1 MHVLVVEDDSRMAAL
16 LKRGLEAEGHR
27 VLLARDGRE
36 GIELAGAGT
45 FDVIVLDVMLPWVS
59 GLEVA
64 RQLRASQNHTPILM
78 LTAKD
83 TPQDAVSGLDTGAD
97 DYLTKPFAFEEL
109 LARIRAVSR
118 RGPVPQLP
126 LLRVADLW
134 LNPASHQVGRGDHEL
149 ALTPKEFQL
158 LELLM
163 RRHPRVVSRDAILE
177 VVWGPTSEV
186 ELNTVDVFVSN
197 LRRKLESSGGPRLV
211 VAVRG
216 VGYRLGE
223 PEP

>member
-1 MHVLVVEDDSRMAAL
+1 MHVLVVEDDARMAAL
-16 LKRGLEAEGHR
+16 LKRGLEAEGHQ
-27 VLLARDGRE
+27 VLVAEEGRE
-36 GIELAGAGT
+36 GLELAEAGT
-45 FDVIVLDVMLPWVS
+45 FDVIVLDVMLPLAS

-64 RQLRASQNHTPILM
+64 RRLRAAGNHTPILM

-83 TPQDAVSGLDTGAD
+83 TPQDAVLGLDTGAD

-118 RGPVPQLP
+118 RGPVPCLP
-126 LLRVADLW
+126 VLRVADLW
-134 LNPASHQVGRGDHEL
+134 LNPASHEVGRGEHAL
-149 ALTPKEFQL
+149 TLTPKEFQL

-177 VVWGPTSEV
+177 TVWGSASDV
-186 ELNTVDVFVSN
+186 GLNTVEVFVST
-197 LRRKLESSGGPRLV
+197 LRRKLESCGDRVLF
-211 VAVRG
+211 AVRG

-223 PEP
+223 AER